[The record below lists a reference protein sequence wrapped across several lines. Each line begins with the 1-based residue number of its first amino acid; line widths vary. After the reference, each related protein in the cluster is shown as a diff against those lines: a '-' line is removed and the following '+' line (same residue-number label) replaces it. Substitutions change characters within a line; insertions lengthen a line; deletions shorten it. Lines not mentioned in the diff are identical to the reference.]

1 MFWHNAPQA
10 AHSTKE
16 KIRIGAV
23 PFTLARF
30 CNASSFPRASV
41 IRREAHHEG

>member
-1 MFWHNAPQA
+1 MSWHHAPQA

-30 CNASSFPRASV
+30 CNGKRLLARFGDLAESAS
-41 IRREAHHEG
+41 